1 MVIITFLPVEIL
13 ETGQIGSYPGSVT
26 AELLTAFTLLLFK
39 DHSLVWWLRYRPSFI
54 LLLFKDLSLVSWLR
68 YRPSFI
74 LLLFKD
80 LSLV

>member
-13 ETGQIGSYPGSVT
+13 ETGQIIGSYPGSVT

-54 LLLFKDLSLVSWLR
+54 LLPFKGLRLVWWLG
-68 YRPSFI
+68 Y
-74 LLLFKD
+74 
-80 LSLV
+80 